1 MRNVRVLFL
10 AALGLAAFP
19 AAAQT
24 GSGLGAILDQLQR
37 TAQTSVSDVQQL
49 RIEKWKTDGATKRAS
64 QADADALQRNMT
76 SALPELIAKLR
87 STPNDLNANFKLY
100 RNVDVLYDVFVR
112 FAETAGAFG
121 PKEEYELLARDLNDL
136 QSVRRFLADNLEAL
150 TSSAQGELDRLRAQI
165 RAAQQ
170 AAAAP
175 PKRVIVDDTETPKSH
190 KKKPASTSHSTTSSQ
205 KTAKPSPT
213 PAKPQ

>member
-1 MRNVRVLFL
+1 MRNLRVIVL
-10 AALGLAAFP
+10 AILGLAGFP
-19 AAAQT
+19 AVAQT
-24 GSGLGAILDQLQR
+24 ASGLGAILDQLQR

-87 STPNDLNANFKLY
+87 SSPNDLNANFKLY

-136 QSVRRFLADNLEAL
+136 QSVRRFLGDNLETL
-150 TSSAQGELDRLRAQI
+150 TVSAQSELDRMRAQI

-175 PKRVIVDDTETPKSH
+175 PKRVVVDDTEPAKPR
-190 KKKPASTSHSTTSSQ
+190 KKKAASGSASTSSTQ
-205 KTAKPSPT
+205 KSPKPAAT